1 LPFIKFY
8 QTMLRKANLIGPFL
22 LIIAMCCLVCCKDR
36 YVAPEKEIVKKPEE
50 MDDQIADNIKALLQF
65 AKDNNGK
72 INDSIKL
79 SLLGIVGSY
88 YDQNDYHNIWSRKER
103 WMPLADSLFSFI
115 ETSKYYGLYPGD
127 YHFKDL
133 TALRKKLIDD
143 SLAKTDAIIWTKADL
158 MLSDAFM
165 KIAKH
170 IKEGR
175 LLPDSLSIISKQKY
189 VDSFFIE
196 SLNQVNKNQ
205 SVTALFNAIEP
216 SNDNYDSLR
225 SMLKNFVD
233 SMDNTVYL
241 YIDYPQKDSLR
252 LVEDLQKRLEQA
264 GAAKLDSLFPDSV
277 LLSAEIKKYQLS
289 RRIAKDGKISPKL
302 IKNLNNTDVEK
313 FKRIAVTL
321 DRYKLLPDKLPEKYI
336 WVNLPG
342 FYLKLWDHDTLVLES
357 KVIVGKPETRT
368 PVLSS
373 QITDM
378 VTYPQWTIPESIIK
392 KDILPAMK
400 KDAGYLASK
409 GFNLVDSKGEIVN
422 PYTVKW
428 SKYSKGIP
436 WKVMQGSG
444 DDNALGIFK
453 FNFNNPFSV
462 YLHDTNQRYLF
473 KNSSRALS
481 HGCVRVQKWQELA
494 FYIARNDSL
503 SQTGENKLSYNVDS
517 IKTWLAN
524 KDRKRI
530 IVKNKLPLFIEYFAC
545 EVKNNKLVFYDDIY
559 NDDRMLAEKYFEN
572 K

>member
-1 LPFIKFY
+1 
-8 QTMLRKANLIGPFL
+8 MLRTTSLIGIFL
-22 LIIAMCCLVCCKDR
+22 FITTMFCLVCCKTK

-50 MDDQIADNIKALLQF
+50 MDDQIADNIKAVLQF

-72 INDSIKL
+72 INDSVKL

-103 WMPLADSLFSFI
+103 WMPWADSLVSFI
-115 ETSKYYGLYPGD
+115 EASKYYGLYPAD
-127 YHFKDL
+127 YHLKDL
-133 TALRKKLIDD
+133 AALRKKLIDD
-143 SLAKTDAIIWTKADL
+143 SLAKTDAIIWTRADL

-165 KIAKH
+165 KIAKD

-175 LLPDSLSIISKQKY
+175 LLPDSLSIISKEKY
-189 VDSFFIE
+189 IDSFFIE
-196 SLNQVNKNQ
+196 NLNQVNKNN
-205 SVTALFNAIEP
+205 SITALFDTLEP
-216 SNDNYDSLR
+216 SNENYLSLR
-225 SMLKNFVD
+225 NRLKNFVD
-233 SMDNTVYL
+233 SMDNTVYP
-241 YIDYPQKDSLR
+241 YIDYPQKDS
-252 LVEDLQKRLEQA
+252 VNMVKDLQKRLVQS
-264 GAAKLDSLFPDSV
+264 GAATSDTLLPDSV
-277 LLSAEIKKYQLS
+277 LLSTEIKKYQSS
-289 RRIAKDGKISPKL
+289 RKIAKDGKISLKL
-302 IKNLNNTDVEK
+302 IRSLNNTDVEK

-321 DRYKLLPDKLPEKYI
+321 DRYKLLPEKLPEKYI

-373 QITDM
+373 QISDM

-422 PYTVKW
+422 PYTVNW

-453 FNFNNPFSV
+453 FNFSNPFSV

-473 KNSSRALS
+473 KNSARALS
-481 HGCVRVQKWQELA
+481 HGCVRVQNWQELA

-503 SQTGENKLSYNVDS
+503 NQTGENKLLYNVDS

-530 IVKNKLPLFIEYFAC
+530 IVKNKLPLFIEYFSC
-545 EVKNNKLVFYDDIY
+545 EVIKDKLVFYDDIY
-559 NDDRMLAEKYFEN
+559 NDDRMLAEKYFR